1 MTAVT
6 LTGLTIWDG
15 DRVVDADAIRIE
27 GQRIAAV
34 GDSSAL
40 SHGASVIPF
49 PGAFAMPGLI
59 DAHVH
64 LVLDPEDR
72 TPPGRNDL
80 PDPSLM
86 RARARQ
92 MLAAGITTARDLG
105 GGHWREMALRDDI
118 NGHRA
123 VGPRLLCAGQPL
135 TSPGGHCHFWGGEA
149 AGPEEIVSVIE
160 QQLAA
165 GVDLIKVMATGGR
178 MTAGS
183 KPVAPQFDAEALRL
197 MVAKARSAGRPV
209 AAHCHGTPGI
219 EAAATAG
226 VDTIE
231 HCSWVGEAGWA
242 SDYRAEVAQL
252 MAARGVRV
260 SPTINSG
267 WRRLLSGP
275 TGERMGRALR
285 AMTDLGI
292 ALVAGTDAG
301 IPGVRHDDLPAALPV
316 FRELLGAS
324 PEYVLKTATSG
335 AADALGL
342 TALTGRLA
350 PGLAAD
356 IVLLDGNAL
365 ESLEALAG
373 PIAVFARGAKLRG
386 SGLL

>member
-1 MTAVT
+1 MRAVT
-6 LTGLTIWDG
+6 LTGLRIWNG
-15 DRVVDADAIRIE
+15 ERLVEADAIRIE
-27 GQRIAAV
+27 GQLIAAV

-40 SHGASVIPF
+40 SPDSRVIPF

-64 LVLDPEDR
+64 LVLDPENR
-72 TPPGRNDL
+72 KPPARDDL
-80 PDPSLM
+80 PDPALM
-86 RARARQ
+86 RERARQ

-105 GGHWREMALRDDI
+105 GGHWREIALRDDI
-118 NGHRA
+118 NKGRL

-149 AGPEEIVSVIE
+149 ADSEEIAGVIE
-160 QQLAA
+160 RQLAA
-165 GVDLIKVMATGGR
+165 GADLIKVMATGGR

-183 KPVAPQFDAEALRL
+183 QPVEPQFDTEALGLVVTR
-197 MVAKARSAGRPV
+197 ARSAGRPV

-219 EAAATAG
+219 QAAATAG

-231 HCSWVGEAGWA
+231 HCSWVGAAGWA
-242 SDYRAEVAQL
+242 SDYRPEVARL
-252 MAARGVRV
+252 IAARGVRI

-267 WRRLLSGP
+267 WRRLLSGSS
-275 TGERMGRALR
+275 GERMSRALK

-342 TALTGRLA
+342 AALTGRLA

-365 ESLEALAG
+365 ESLDVLAR
-373 PIAVFARGAKLRG
+373 PVAVFARGARATD
-386 SGLL
+386 